1 MILGSGIQILEGA
14 LAKALDEGVTTPTF
28 IEELDVKVCVC
39 ELFNEFGILF
49 FLILFINDI
58 LKVLRNLVKT
68 AKTVHDQKLD
78 R

>member
-28 IEELDVKVCVC
+28 IEELDVKVGVCVNYSMNL
-39 ELFNEFGILF
+39 EYKTRW
-49 FLILFINDI
+49 FINDI

>member
-1 MILGSGIQILEGA
+1 MEGA

-39 ELFNEFGILF
+39 VNYSMNLEYQT
-49 FLILFINDI
+49 ILFINDI

>member
-14 LAKALDEGVTTPTF
+14 LAKALDEGVSTPTF
-28 IEELDVKVCVC
+28 IEELDVKVS
-39 ELFNEFGILF
+39 ETFFGDFGIRF
-49 FLILFINDI
+49 VIEF

-78 R
+78 RY

>member
-28 IEELDVKVCVC
+28 IEELDVKVGVFVNYSMTL
-39 ELFNEFGILF
+39 EYQTRLFV
-49 FLILFINDI
+49 NDI

>member
-14 LAKALDEGVTTPTF
+14 LAKALDEGVSTPTF
-28 IEELDVKVCVC
+28 IEELDVKVG
-39 ELFNEFGILF
+39 ETFFGGFGIRF
-49 FLILFINDI
+49 VIEF

>member
-28 IEELDVKVCVC
+28 IEELDVKVGCVC
-39 ELFNEFGILF
+39 VNYSMNLEYQTR
-49 FLILFINDI
+49 LFINDI

>member
-28 IEELDVKVCVC
+28 IEELDVKV
-39 ELFNEFGILF
+39 FGTLIKLNKTLDEIAHQILEGVAQSGE
-49 FLILFINDI
+49 NS
-58 LKVLRNLVKT
+58 KNRT
-68 AKTVHDQKLD
+68 RPEA

>member
-39 ELFNEFGILF
+39 VNYSMNLEYQTRLF
-49 FLILFINDI
+49 FNDI

>member
-1 MILGSGIQILEGA
+1 MNYSMNLEY
-14 LAKALDEGVTTPTF
+14 LT
-28 IEELDVKVCVC
+28 
-39 ELFNEFGILF
+39 
-49 FLILFINDI
+49 ILFINDI

>member
-39 ELFNEFGILF
+39 VNYSINLKYQMR
-49 FLILFINDI
+49 LFINDI

>member
-39 ELFNEFGILF
+39 VNYSINLKYQTR
-49 FLILFINDI
+49 LFINDI

>member
-39 ELFNEFGILF
+39 VNYSMNLEYQTR
-49 FLILFINDI
+49 LFINDI